1 MQLALLHVELK
12 LRVVLEASTAHL
24 PLKPRFNRTKHAGH
38 PCRLRPAIRLIYA
51 SLTRL
56 VFTSPSD
63 GGSFF
68 GAFSGSLGGAL
79 RLAALDRAGCKS
91 QFTDCP
97 GSSCSVSSESL
108 ESGAACWDDEE
119 EEEAG
124 CDGGGGG
131 LMISWRSVLN
141 LMVRAIGAAG
151 AAGCGAN

>member
-1 MQLALLHVELK
+1 M
-12 LRVVLEASTAHL
+12 
-24 PLKPRFNRTKHAGH
+24 
-38 PCRLRPAIRLIYA
+38 
-51 SLTRL
+51 
-56 VFTSPSD
+56 
-63 GGSFF
+63 
-68 GAFSGSLGGAL
+68 
-79 RLAALDRAGCKS
+79 AALDRAGCKS

-108 ESGAACWDDEE
+108 ESGAACWDE